1 MDKRIPQ
8 PIPDPDDEGHYKNV
22 FDTPMIDDTN
32 NQPRLP
38 DDWQPRA
45 NIKRMFSSGKQG
57 TMAEIQEFSK
67 KFGVEKE
74 LVKKYVE
81 HLDELKI
88 RKILKKSQKEKEKT
102 VTSIRKYDES
112 NWKDLVL
119 TGKLHKLLK

>member
-8 PIPDPDDEGHYKNV
+8 SIPDPDNEGHYKNV

-45 NIKRMFSSGKQG
+45 NIKRMFSSGKLG
-57 TMAEIQEFSK
+57 TNDEIQEFSK

-81 HLDELKI
+81 HLDELKT
-88 RKILKKSQKEKEKT
+88 RKILKNPKKKR
-102 VTSIRKYDES
+102 RK
-112 NWKDLVL
+112 L
-119 TGKLHKLLK
+119 